1 MTRSF
6 WTTRSHTFAGCI
18 QSGTHFPNG
27 WGFGKCV
34 QEFAF
39 GVGCSFQ
46 LRALAENATRNL
58 RSEWDGV
65 SQRGRKRKLHPIPDM
80 GLRTRFPD
88 AKRPHDVAFN
98 LYMFSRCPH
107 DKPRFNTEASAR
119 PARNVRF
126 IASSARAGEHL
137 MCSPCEQDCP
147 SREPYVPRRRA
158 DEPVKTRRY
167 LILVVPGARLG
178 SVSLASVWKCSVYTF
193 LPSRNIS

>member
-1 MTRSF
+1 MTRPF

-18 QSGTHFPNG
+18 QSGKGFPDG

-34 QEFAF
+34 PEFAF
-39 GVGCSFQ
+39 GVGCNFR
-46 LRALAENATRNL
+46 LRDLVENATRNL

-88 AKRPHDVAFN
+88 AKRPHDVAFD
-98 LYMFSRCPH
+98 LYMFSGYPY
-107 DKPRFNTEASAR
+107 DKPRSNNKASAR
-119 PARNVRF
+119 AARNVRF

-147 SREPYVPRRRA
+147 SRESYIPRRPGRRTGIQA
-158 DEPVKTRRY
+158 RY